1 MDQKS
6 WLWRK
11 KSSEKIIVSSDKVN
25 LSVNKNEEE
34 TLLID
39 KARLEK
45 DLEIA
50 NDKLSVALSDC
61 KTKDEL
67 VKKLTNMEQEAIA
80 RWEKAKSEVAILKQ
94 DLNDAVQKRL
104 AGEERLIHLD
114 AALKE
119 CMQQLRFVR
128 EEQEQR
134 IHDAVSKTSNEF
146 EKTRK
151 ILEEKLADTC
161 KRLSKLGGEN
171 AQLSKALLV
180 KDKMIED
187 LNRELIGVET
197 DLNALVSRLES
208 TEKEKGSLKYE
219 VRVLEKE
226 VEIRNEER
234 EFHRRTADASHKQHL
249 EGVKKIAK
257 LESECQRLRLLV
269 RKRLPGPAALV
280 KMKNEV
286 EMLGRDSFEIRRR
299 QSNPTSSLDS
309 SLESSPETRNERLNV
324 ATCRVSALEEEN
336 CALKEA
342 LNKKNNEL
350 QVIKIMQA
358 RASSLQVASPH
369 ELSNGQKVME
379 SGKSSLTLSELPFAS
394 MSDAGSED
402 KGSSAESWAS
412 PLILEFEHF
421 KNGKLKGS
429 PTTCKIVG
437 SSDLELMDDF
447 VEMEKLAI
455 VSVEKS
461 AANSNI
467 LSNEVNGKPKSVE
480 TELNRCHPEAMSKET
495 VLRPNSSNPGSC
507 LPYPDVISGD
517 ISTGEVPDWLQNI
530 SKMVLDQSSF
540 SKRDPEQILEDIRA
554 AMIHRSPEKLIGTEL
569 FANRCDEP
577 NVPCNNGSMLP
588 KPSVIDSVSDANEV
602 DITHQVDI
610 RGSVSRLIELVEGIS
625 VSSLD
630 DDKSSY
636 KKDGSFYSEETP
648 TGYMVRVFQW
658 KMSELNT
665 ILKQF
670 MHNCYDLLNG
680 KASIE
685 NFLQDLNST
694 LDWIMNHCFSLQDV
708 SSMRESIKKHFD
720 WDESR
725 SDCDLETGTMV
736 HVSEVDKSRVL
747 REQFPCLEKDSIS
760 KNHDVPTGELQSTLT
775 EEPRKLKE
783 EVTSVESA
791 KNDLEA
797 KFQSTNGA
805 RETRTNQLQESEK
818 KIVNLEKELET
829 LRELKGTIEGQIVNQ
844 QVVNHDLD
852 AQLTAVKN
860 ELNETRRKFTALEV
874 ELDNKNNCFEEL
886 EATCLELQLQLES
899 TRKQNPSMVLIQEDK
914 QLRTEWEITTASER
928 LAECQETILNLGKQ
942 LKALATPK
950 EAALLDKVILN
961 PNDETQTLS
970 VSTTITTPTPTT
982 DTASTPTVSNI
993 KTTNNRFSLLD
1004 QMLAEDDAFPKDH
1017 EMPKPVEV
1025 DANHTSTSDP
1035 DKAIDPQKAVLI
1047 WNGHKNGVD
1056 KDTVGNLAI
1065 VPSRKQGDGD
1075 GGLWRKLLWR
1085 KKKGRSHK
1093 MAFLFGG

>member
-80 RWEKAKSEVAILKQ
+80 RWEKAKYEVAILKQ

-171 AQLSKALLV
+171 TQLSKALLV

-309 SLESSPETRNERLNV
+309 SLEISPETPNEHLNV

-358 RASSLQVASPH
+358 QASSLQIASPH

-379 SGKSSLTLSELPFAS
+379 SGKSGLTLSELPVAL
-394 MSDAGSED
+394 MSDAGSDD
-402 KGSSAESWAS
+402 KGSSAELWAS
-412 PLILEFEHF
+412 PLISEFEHF
-421 KNGKLKGS
+421 NNGKLKGS

-461 AANSNI
+461 AANSHF

-480 TELNRCHPEAMSKET
+480 TELKRCYPEAMSK
-495 VLRPNSSNPGSC
+495 SSNPGSC
-507 LPYPDVISGD
+507 LSYPDVISGD
-517 ISTGEVPDWLQNI
+517 ISTSKVPDWLQNI

-540 SKRDPEQILEDIRA
+540 SKRDPEQMLEDIRA
-554 AMIHRSPEKLIGTEL
+554 AMIHRSPEKLIDTEL

-588 KPSVIDSVSDANEV
+588 KPSGIDSVSDANEV

-636 KKDGSFYSEETP
+636 KKDGSFYSETP

-665 ILKQF
+665 TLKQF

-736 HVSEVDKSRVL
+736 HVSEVDKSRV
-747 REQFPCLEKDSIS
+747 S
-760 KNHDVPTGELQSTLT
+760 TGELQSTLT
-775 EEPRKLKE
+775 EEHRKLKE
-783 EVTSVESA
+783 ELTSVESA

-818 KIVNLEKELET
+818 KIVSLEKELET
-829 LRELKGTIEGQIVNQ
+829 LRVLKGTIEGQIADQ

-852 AQLTAVKN
+852 AQLTAAKN

-874 ELDNKNNCFEEL
+874 ELDNKNNFFEEL

-899 TRKQNPSMVLIQEDK
+899 TRKQNPSMDLVQEEK

-970 VSTTITTPTPTT
+970 VSTTTTTPTPMT

-1093 MAFLFGG
+1093 KAFL

>member
-1 MDQKS
+1 MPVILCSFFK
-6 WLWRK
+6 
-11 KSSEKIIVSSDKVN
+11 
-25 LSVNKNEEE
+25 
-34 TLLID
+34 LLFAWF
-39 KARLEK
+39 KYNFLECF
-45 DLEIA
+45 
-50 NDKLSVALSDC
+50 NVG
-61 KTKDEL
+61 
-67 VKKLTNMEQEAIA
+67 
-80 RWEKAKSEVAILKQ
+80 WEKAKSEVAILKQ
-94 DLNDAVQKRL
+94 DLNDAVQKRV

-151 ILEEKLADTC
+151 ILEEKLADAG
-161 KRLSKLGGEN
+161 KRLSKLGAEN
-171 AQLSKALLV
+171 TQLSKALLV

-358 RASSLQVASPH
+358 RTSSLQVASPH

-379 SGKSSLTLSELPFAS
+379 SGKSGLTLSELPVAS
-394 MSDAGSED
+394 MSDAGSDD

-412 PLILEFEHF
+412 PLISEFEHF

-461 AANSNI
+461 AANSHI

-480 TELNRCHPEAMSKET
+480 TELNRCYPEAMSK
-495 VLRPNSSNPGSC
+495 SSNPGSC
-507 LPYPDVISGD
+507 LTYPDVISGD
-517 ISTGEVPDWLQNI
+517 VSMGKVPDWLQNI
-530 SKMVLDQSSF
+530 SKMVLDQSSV

-554 AMIHRSPEKLIGTEL
+554 AMIHRSPEQLIDTEL
-569 FANRCDEP
+569 FANRCDEL
-577 NVPCNNGSMLP
+577 NVPCDNGSMLL
-588 KPSVIDSVSDANEV
+588 KPSGIDSVSDANEV

-636 KKDGSFYSEETP
+636 KKDGSFYSEAP

-670 MHNCYDLLNG
+670 MHSCYDLLNG

-775 EEPRKLKE
+775 EEHRKLKE

-852 AQLTAVKN
+852 AQLTAAKN

-886 EATCLELQLQLES
+886 EATCLELQLQLE
-899 TRKQNPSMVLIQEDK
+899 
-914 QLRTEWEITTASER
+914 
-928 LAECQETILNLGKQ
+928 
-942 LKALATPK
+942 
-950 EAALLDKVILN
+950 
-961 PNDETQTLS
+961 
-970 VSTTITTPTPTT
+970 
-982 DTASTPTVSNI
+982 
-993 KTTNNRFSLLD
+993 RF
-1004 QMLAEDDAFPKDH
+1004 
-1017 EMPKPVEV
+1017 
-1025 DANHTSTSDP
+1025 
-1035 DKAIDPQKAVLI
+1035 
-1047 WNGHKNGVD
+1047 
-1056 KDTVGNLAI
+1056 
-1065 VPSRKQGDGD
+1065 
-1075 GGLWRKLLWR
+1075 
-1085 KKKGRSHK
+1085 
-1093 MAFLFGG
+1093 